1 MKAIA
6 KAYIAKRECS
16 VQEAVYLIMP
26 GLWLRKIFS
35 RVIFLNSNLPEKG
48 FRVFK
53 KRAEIDQLPGDS
65 TDIFQCNMLDRY
77 LDTTNKNLKNGDYK
91 IIDQLCFPEFLSLY
105 YVDAKQIEICE
116 NDSQPVVLNDELMD
130 SNHEESIFPKIVPL
144 MSSEEKL
151 KCRKVKAVLR
161 YHQPSPHKNVEQYAH
176 HLLFAFYPF
185 RQEEE
190 LKYTVTG
197 TYFAKL

>member
-1 MKAIA
+1 M
-6 KAYIAKRECS
+6 
-16 VQEAVYLIMP
+16 
-26 GLWLRKIFS
+26 
-35 RVIFLNSNLPEKG
+35 NSNLPENG

-53 KRAEIDQLPGDS
+53 KGAEIDQLPGDS

-130 SNHEESIFPKIVPL
+130 SNHEESIFPKN
-144 MSSEEKL
+144 SSID
-151 KCRKVKAVLR
+151 VLR
-161 YHQPSPHKNVEQYAH
+161 GKTEMSK
-176 HLLFAFYPF
+176 
-185 RQEEE
+185 
-190 LKYTVTG
+190 G
-197 TYFAKL
+197 

>member
-1 MKAIA
+1 
-6 KAYIAKRECS
+6 
-16 VQEAVYLIMP
+16 MP

-91 IIDQLCFPEFLSLY
+91 IIDQLFFPEFLSLY

-161 YHQPSPHKNVEQYAH
+161 YHQPSPHKNFEQYAH